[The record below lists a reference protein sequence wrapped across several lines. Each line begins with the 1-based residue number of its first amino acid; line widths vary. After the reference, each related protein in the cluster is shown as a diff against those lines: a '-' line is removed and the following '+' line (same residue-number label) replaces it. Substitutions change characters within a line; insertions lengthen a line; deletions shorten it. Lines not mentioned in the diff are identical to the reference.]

1 MWYWWFGFICFVHI
15 FYGDM
20 ITLMLL
26 YWMSVSFAHVSS
38 WQEFVSWNFVSCNCS
53 ACRTARFLRMLKF
66 CSALVNKN
74 IMKRQNSCF
83 TVSDSC
89 YVCVTGHGWSGEE
102 VHGSWP
108 RKLEIHR
115 SCTLQG
121 RLKHLSHRSSSLCA
135 SSLLLSCDVSM
146 LTLLLLSL
154 DVASCCLCVH
164 CRVLDL

>member
-1 MWYWWFGFICFVHI
+1 MIWFHLFCPYLLRWHDHSYVTVLNVSFICSCVI
-15 FYGDM
+15 
-20 ITLMLL
+20 IT
-26 YWMSVSFAHVSS
+26 
-38 WQEFVSWNFVSCNCS
+38 EFVSWNFVSCNCS
-53 ACRTARFLRMLKF
+53 ACTTARFLRMLKF

-121 RLKHLSHRSSSLCA
+121 RLKHLSHRSSSLSA